1 MKRTG
6 ETRLTPKEAAKLF
19 GVSADRIRAWCEAGE
34 LPSYRSLHGWRLNE
48 RKELVAFARRSPP
61 LVGG

>member
-6 ETRLTPKEAAKLF
+6 ETRLTPKEAAQLL
-19 GVSADRIRAWCEAGE
+19 GVSVGRIRAWCESGE
-34 LPSYRSLHGWRLNE
+34 LPSYRSLHRWRLID

-61 LVGG
+61 LV